1 MAVMGRGL
9 GFAAAHDVAVP
20 YMDRSREY
28 YLAMGYP
35 KPYEWAHLAEVP
47 FTALDK
53 PLNRT
58 SITVITTAAPVEPGK
73 GAQGAGAAMNPAAA
87 FREIYS
93 ASSSDAPEL
102 GISHLHYDR
111 AHTSAADQ
119 GAFMPLPALADA
131 AAAGRI
137 GAAAPRFHGVP
148 TRYSHRLSLKKD
160 GPELLA
166 RLREDRTDAAIL
178 VAI

>member
-1 MAVMGRGL
+1 MAAMGRGL

-20 YMDRSREY
+20 YIDRSREY

-35 KPYEWAHLAEVP
+35 KPYEWAHFAEVP

-53 PLNRT
+53 PLHQT
-58 SITVITTAAPVEPGK
+58 SVTVITTAAPITPGK
-73 GAQGAGAAMNPAAA
+73 GVQGAGAAMNPAAA
-87 FREIYS
+87 FHEIYS
-93 ASSSDAPEL
+93 ASSGDAPEL

-111 AHTSAADQ
+111 AHTRAADQ
-119 GAFMPLPALADA
+119 GAFMPLRALADT

-137 GAAAPRFHGVP
+137 GAVAPRFHGVP

-160 GPELLA
+160 GPELLS
-166 RLREDRTDAAIL
+166 RLRADQTDAAIL
-178 VAI
+178 IAI